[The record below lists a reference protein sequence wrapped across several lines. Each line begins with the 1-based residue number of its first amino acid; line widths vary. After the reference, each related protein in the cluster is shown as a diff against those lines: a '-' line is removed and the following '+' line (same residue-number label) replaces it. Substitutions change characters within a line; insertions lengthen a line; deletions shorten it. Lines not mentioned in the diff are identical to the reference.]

1 MLDVAVV
8 GKANID
14 YLVRGPRLPVPGQS
28 VNGDVFQEAAGG
40 KGANQAV
47 GAARLGARVSL
58 VARVGRDARGDA
70 VLAALRDEGVGT
82 RQVTR
87 DPEEPTGIALCQ
99 VGASGEKQILSAA
112 GANARLTAAFVR
124 DAADVLR
131 SARVVLCQLG
141 VPLEAVMEAV
151 RIGRAAGARVVLDPG
166 PPAPLPDELIA
177 CLDLIRPNT
186 SEAQV
191 LTGIRVCDRDS
202 ARAAGRELLRRG
214 ARAAAVQAGEHGSRR
229 PCWERRHPCPSATQS
244 SPCSDNR
251 RLLSASL
258 SSWSRTLRPSRCGAT
273 MSGCARWSL
282 GSDCAR
288 RWRFPAPCGSW
299 PQPGCAR
306 GTRTRAKRRSA

>member
-1 MLDVAVV
+1 VLDVAVV

-28 VNGDVFQEAAGG
+28 VNGDAFQEAAGG

-70 VLAALRDEGVGT
+70 VLAALHDEGVGT

-141 VPLEAVMEAV
+141 VPLEAVAEAV

-191 LTGIRVCDRDS
+191 MTGIRVCDRDS
-202 ARAAGRELLRRG
+202 ARAAARDFLRRG
-214 ARAAAVQAGEHGSRR
+214 ARAAAVQAGEHGDVLL
-229 PCWERRHPCPSATQS
+229 WEGGEVWLPRFQVERVDATGAGDAFASALAVQLAEGAPLAEAGRFASAAAALATTVLGAQ
-244 SPCSDNR
+244 
-251 RLLSASL
+251 ASL
-258 SSWSRTLRPSRCGAT
+258 PRREAVLALLRQSPSVVC
-273 MSGCARWSL
+273 
-282 GSDCAR
+282 
-288 RWRFPAPCGSW
+288 
-299 PQPGCAR
+299 
-306 GTRTRAKRRSA
+306 